1 MSFRINTN
9 ISAMNAQ
16 RNLSAT
22 GQMISKSVT
31 RLSTGLRINNAG
43 DDPSGL
49 IASEKFRAQIAGMD
63 QALKNNQDA
72 LNYSKTAEGALD
84 EVNRL
89 LRDARALS
97 VAYSGTLDASQLQ
110 ANQNQLN
117 SIMESIDRIATDT
130 AFGTKKLL
138 DGSSGVQANVVNGAK
153 IESIFLGGKIGTQSI
168 TADGAVEVD
177 VTTAATQA
185 SHTGTNAVTI
195 GSEILYL
202 AAATGTSGSFA
213 INGVTIDVEST
224 ETWGEVINKINDVQ
238 GQTGV
243 RAASLYAGG
252 DGAIQLTQNTYG
264 SNSDVNLTDSAGIIQ
279 SAAGS
284 ATASGIDAIATVTQ
298 GALNGVTFT
307 AGQNGNDGL
316 TMTDSALNSVR
327 LTVSGNAIATLAGA
341 AQVTVGSSTFQI
353 GANAGQTADLALS
366 SVSSA
371 TLSINSLDIT
381 SSSGANSAM
390 SSIDTAIDT
399 ISRMRG
405 DIGSFMRNSLESNI
419 RSLGVARENLAA
431 TESSIRDIDVA
442 AEMTNYTKLQ
452 ILQQSGLSVLAQ
464 ANSAPQAVLSLL
476 R

>member
-1 MSFRINTN
+1 
-9 ISAMNAQ
+9 MNAQ
-16 RNLSAT
+16 RNLAMV
-22 GQMISKSVT
+22 GNLLAKSVE

-49 IASEKFRAQIAGMD
+49 IASEKFRAQIAGLD
-63 QALKNNQDA
+63 QALRNNQDA

-89 LRDARALS
+89 LRDARSLAT
-97 VAYSGTLDASQLQ
+97 AYSGTLDASQLQ

-117 SIMESIDRIATDT
+117 SIMGSIDRIATDT

-138 DGSSGVQANVVNGAK
+138 DGSAGVQANVVNGTA

-185 SHTGTNAVTI
+185 TTTGTKVTATAN
-195 GSEILYL
+195 LAAYL
-202 AAATGTSGSFA
+202 AAAVGVSGSFA
-213 INGVTIDVEST
+213 INGVTVDVVST
-224 ETWGEVINKINDVQ
+224 ETFGEVINKINAVL

-243 RAASLYAGG
+243 RAEGTH
-252 DGAIQLTQNTYG
+252 DGTNGQIVLTQNTYG
-264 SNSDVNLTDSAGIIQ
+264 SLSKVSLTDSAGIILT
-279 SAAGS
+279 AAGS
-284 ATASGIDAIATVTQ
+284 VSVSGIDAIANVTV
-298 GALNGVTFT
+298 GALTAVVFT

-316 TMTDSALNSVR
+316 TMQDSALNSVR
-327 LTVSGNAIATLAGA
+327 LTVAGNAVATLVGA
-341 AQVTVGSSTFQI
+341 AQVTAGSSTFQI

-366 SVSSA
+366 SVSSS
-371 TLSINSLDIT
+371 TLSISSLDIT
-381 SSSGANSAM
+381 SASGANSAM
-390 SSIDTAIDT
+390 SSIDLAIDT

-419 RSLGVARENLAA
+419 RALGVARENMAA
-431 TESSIRDIDVA
+431 AESAIRDIDVA
-442 AEMTNYTKLQ
+442 AEMTVFTKLQ
-452 ILQQSGLSVLAQ
+452 ILQQSGLAVLAQ
-464 ANSAPQAVLSLL
+464 ANAAPQAVLGLL